1 MENKKKKQT
10 YKVNVYL
17 GKKNY
22 QTLKELSELL
32 RMPIATIVRVTLDFG
47 LDMTI
52 KSGIIKELFKN
63 E

>member
-22 QTLKELSELL
+22 QTLKQLSNALN
-32 RMPIATIVRVTLDFG
+32 MPIATIVRVTLDFG

-52 KSGIIKELFKN
+52 KSGITKELFKN

>member
-22 QTLKELSELL
+22 QTLKELSDYLK
-32 RMPIATIVRVTLDFG
+32 MPIATIVRVTLDFG

-52 KSGIIKELFKN
+52 KSGITKELFKN

>member
-22 QTLKELSELL
+22 QALKDLSDLL
-32 RMPIATIVRVTLDFG
+32 KMPIATIVRVTFDLG

-52 KSGIIKELFKN
+52 KSGITKELFKN

>member
-22 QTLKELSELL
+22 QTLKQLSDVLN
-32 RMPIATIVRVTLDFG
+32 MPIATIVRVTLDFG

-52 KSGIIKELFKN
+52 KSGITKELFKN

>member
-22 QTLKELSELL
+22 QALKELSDLL
-32 RMPIATIVRVTLDFG
+32 KMPIATIVRVTLDFG

>member
-32 RMPIATIVRVTLDFG
+32 KMPIATIVRVTLDFG